1 MKQWNLKSAC
11 IAMVLVAGVA
21 CDRTA
26 GQDAADTN
34 AGSERSAVPA
44 DGQDGATPAPVE
56 PVELEDVSEATA
68 DYIIGITYPQSATKY
83 PRLAA
88 ELKAYAETARADLM
102 EAVEARKQGEPA
114 GEGSE
119 GATLYDL
126 SLTFTE
132 LVDTPELAAY
142 AADGSMYTGGA
153 HGMPLME
160 RFVWLPQAQQR
171 LTAQE
176 LVPTDAGWKAISEH
190 AREQLHTALSR
201 RADADAMSP
210 AERSDLVRNTSRMIE
225 AGTAPKA
232 ENFSEFEPLVDDAG
246 RVTGLRFVFAPYQAG
261 PYSDG
266 TRSVEIPSDVLLPN
280 VAPRF
285 RDLFSAAPA
294 TDRTAGAPTEGTT
307 P

>member
-1 MKQWNLKSAC
+1 RFHFFFFQAEDG
-11 IAMVLVAGVA
+11 IRAFHVTGVQTCA
-21 CDRTA
+21 LPI
-26 GQDAADTN
+26 
-34 AGSERSAVPA
+34 S
-44 DGQDGATPAPVE
+44 
-56 PVELEDVSEATA
+56 
-68 DYIIGITYPQSATKY
+68 TKY

-88 ELKAYAETARADLM
+88 ELKAYAEGARADLM

-176 LVPTDAGWKAISEH
+176 LV
-190 AREQLHTALSR
+190 
-201 RADADAMSP
+201 
-210 AERSDLVRNTSRMIE
+210 
-225 AGTAPKA
+225 
-232 ENFSEFEPLVDDAG
+232 
-246 RVTGLRFVFAPYQAG
+246 
-261 PYSDG
+261 
-266 TRSVEIPSDVLLPN
+266 
-280 VAPRF
+280 
-285 RDLFSAAPA
+285 
-294 TDRTAGAPTEGTT
+294 
-307 P
+307 